1 MRCIPVAAGALVL
14 ALGPLAPAAAQAPV
28 DTAKLADIVVTGVPV
43 PTRAGAIAAAVTV
56 LDGDDLRARGVRF
69 VQDALREVP
78 GFYVVSGGSFGAA
91 TSLFARGG
99 ESNYVKVLIDGVAAN
114 QPGGAFD
121 FATLS
126 LENVERIEVVRG
138 PASVVHGSDAVG
150 GVVNVISRS
159 GQGRPRVAAAVQAGS
174 FGALGVEGSV
184 AGGRGRAGW
193 SAGASRFTTD
203 GIYAFNNR
211 FETSSA
217 AARLR
222 LSPDAATG
230 VSIAGRYGWNTYAF
244 PTDGSGALA
253 DSNQFSKGHT
263 LVLSATAE
271 RRLSDLVHLIATFG
285 ATETR
290 YEFGDAMDF
299 PGDTSGF
306 GFASARRTDAGR
318 RTADLRAH
326 LRPTGFLVLTGGAQI
341 ERLSERQTGWAT
353 SNFGGGAFT
362 DEQPPFDTA
371 RTNRAAY
378 AQVTADL
385 PSGLALNGGLRH
397 DDDAAFGGFT
407 TARTG
412 VAYALRSGTRLRAS
426 AGTAF
431 KAPSFAES
439 FADAPFER
447 GDRSL
452 RPERTRSWEIGAE
465 QHLLRGR
472 MTLSAAWFDQRF
484 RDFVQY
490 VATEPPEPTYFNLG
504 SATARGLELAVVV
517 HPLDRVMLTGQYTRL
532 VTEVT
537 DGGGGGS
544 LEFLDGGRL
553 LRRPDHA
560 LRVSG
565 SYGVPGRLRMA
576 IAASRI
582 GSRDDIDF
590 STFERVELGGYW
602 TVDASA
608 EVQVARTPAAPLAL
622 TARVE
627 NALDAEFETIVG
639 FPARG
644 RTLFVGVRAGP

>member
-1 MRCIPVAAGALVL
+1 MKRSWLASLLLAAS
-14 ALGPLAPAAAQAPV
+14 PLSTAAAQAPA
-28 DTAKLADIVVTGVPV
+28 DTAQLADIVVTGTPV

-56 LDGDDLRARGVRF
+56 LHGEDLRQRGIQF

-78 GFYVVSGGSFGAA
+78 GFHVLSGGSFGAA

-99 ESNYVKVLIDGVAAN
+99 ESNYVKVLVDGMAVN

-150 GVVNVISRS
+150 GVINVISRN
-159 GQGRPRVAAAVQAGS
+159 GHGRPRLAAAVRAGS
-174 FGALGVEGSV
+174 FGAFAADGSA
-184 AGGRGRAGW
+184 AGGTERLGW
-193 SAGASRFTTD
+193 SGGFSHFGTD

-217 AARLR
+217 GARLR
-222 LSPDAATG
+222 LAPDAATAL
-230 VSIAGRYGWNTYAF
+230 SLAGRYGWNRYAF

-263 LVLSATAE
+263 LVLSATAD
-271 RRLSDLVHLIATFG
+271 RRLSDLVDLGVSFG
-285 ATETR
+285 AMETR
-290 YEFGDAMDF
+290 FDFADAMDF
-299 PGDTSGF
+299 PGDTAGF
-306 GFASARRTDAGR
+306 GFASERRTDAGR

-326 LRPTGFLVLTGGAQI
+326 FRPVGFLVFTGGAQV

-362 DEQPPFDTA
+362 EEQPPFDTA

-378 AQVTADL
+378 AQATADL
-385 PSGLALNGGLRH
+385 PSGLALNAGVRH

-407 TARTG
+407 TVRGG
-412 VAYALRSGTRLRAS
+412 VAYAVRSGTRLRAS
-426 AGTAF
+426 VGTAF

-439 FADAPFER
+439 YADAPFER
-447 GDRSL
+447 GDRDL
-452 RPERTRSWEIGAE
+452 RPERTRSWEVGAE
-465 QHLLRGR
+465 QLLARGR
-472 MTLSAAWFDQRF
+472 VMISGAWFDQRF
-484 RDFVQY
+484 RDFIQY
-490 VATEPPEPTYFNLG
+490 VATDPPEPTYFNLG
-504 SATARGLELAVVV
+504 AATARGLELSIALYPTEGVA
-517 HPLDRVMLTGQYTRL
+517 LAGQYTRL
-532 VTEVT
+532 FTDVT

-544 LEFLDGGRL
+544 LEFLDGGPL
-553 LRRPDHA
+553 LRRPDQA
-560 LRVSG
+560 LRLSA
-565 SYGVPGRLRMA
+565 SYRMPGLLGLFV
-576 IAASRI
+576 AANRV
-582 GSRDDIDF
+582 GSREDIDF
-590 STFERVELGGYW
+590 SIFERVELAGYW

-608 EVQVARTPAAPLAL
+608 DVQVLRTRLLPLAL
-622 TARVE
+622 TARLE
-627 NALDAEFETIVG
+627 NALAADFETIVG